1 MLQFEK
7 DIASLHSDMFAQARN
22 MLIGDYK
29 LTETR
34 KPRITTYSDEH
45 GGICHMRSMPDGLDI
60 GFLKG
65 VKMDDPQKRL
75 VGRGKL
81 LRVLSFHKFDA
92 KIARDFLD
100 QAIAINA
107 GR

>member
-7 DIASLHSDMFAQARN
+7 DIASPYSAMLAQARN
-22 MLIGDYK
+22 MLICDYK

-45 GGICHMRSMPDGLDI
+45 GGICHMRTMPDGLDI

-65 VKMDDPQKRL
+65 AKMHDPNNL
-75 VGRGKL
+75 LSGRGKL
-81 LRVLSFHKFDA
+81 LRVLSFQKFDA
-92 KIARDFLD
+92 QVAQEFLD